1 MSDSESLSDDPIDE
15 IDEPIEKVKKTRKP
29 SIKVKKSK
37 KVEMILPEDAEI
49 GSDSEEE
56 HVTLK
61 TRKVVKVAPAERKK
75 REWTDEQRSAFAERM
90 KKARDA
96 KKAAGTDTTTKKIQ
110 ELDPDT
116 ADLIKEGKKVRKA
129 KLKASIK
136 KQAIKIL
143 KQEAAENIVSDS
155 DSSDSEPEMKAVK
168 KYITKR
174 KAKKKTKAVKAPPKQ
189 KENAVV
195 NQQQEEPSLGYQF
208 L

>member
-1 MSDSESLSDDPIDE
+1 MSDSESLSDDPNE
-15 IDEPIEKVKKTRKP
+15 IMSEPEEVIEKPKKGRGRPRKAVKVVAP
-29 SIKVKKSK
+29 
-37 KVEMILPEDAEI
+37 D
-49 GSDSEEE
+49 SDSDIEEE
-56 HVTLK
+56 EEKPIKAKKIKLVP
-61 TRKVVKVAPAERKK
+61 VVKAERKK
-75 REWTDEQRSAFAERM
+75 REWSDEQRSAFAERM

-116 ADLIKEGKKVRKA
+116 AELIKEGKKVRKA

-189 KENAVV
+189 EKENVVV
-195 NQQQEEPSLGYQF
+195 NNEPSLAYQF

>member
-1 MSDSESLSDDPIDE
+1 MSDSESLSDDPNE
-15 IDEPIEKVKKTRKP
+15 IMSEPEEVIEKPKKGRGRPRKAVKVVAP
-29 SIKVKKSK
+29 
-37 KVEMILPEDAEI
+37 D
-49 GSDSEEE
+49 SDSDIEEE
-56 HVTLK
+56 EEKPIKAKKIKLVP
-61 TRKVVKVAPAERKK
+61 VVKAERKK
-75 REWTDEQRSAFAERM
+75 REWSDEQRSAFAERM

-116 ADLIKEGKKVRKA
+116 AELIKEGKKIRKA

-189 KENAVV
+189 KENVVV
-195 NQQQEEPSLGYQF
+195 NQQEEPSYTYQF

>member
-1 MSDSESLSDDPIDE
+1 MSDSESLSDDPNE
-15 IDEPIEKVKKTRKP
+15 IMSEPEEVIEKPKKGRGRPRKAVKVVAP
-29 SIKVKKSK
+29 
-37 KVEMILPEDAEI
+37 D
-49 GSDSEEE
+49 SDSDIEEE
-56 HVTLK
+56 EEKPIKAKKIKLVP
-61 TRKVVKVAPAERKK
+61 VVKAERKK
-75 REWTDEQRSAFAERM
+75 REWSDEQRSAFAERM

-116 ADLIKEGKKVRKA
+116 AELIKEGKKVRKA

-189 KENAVV
+189 KENVVV
-195 NQQQEEPSLGYQF
+195 NNEPSLAYQF

>member
-1 MSDSESLSDDPIDE
+1 MSDSESLSDDPNE
-15 IDEPIEKVKKTRKP
+15 IMSEPEEVIEKPKKGRGRPRKAVKVVAP
-29 SIKVKKSK
+29 
-37 KVEMILPEDAEI
+37 D
-49 GSDSEEE
+49 SDSDIEEE
-56 HVTLK
+56 EEKPIKAKKIKLVP
-61 TRKVVKVAPAERKK
+61 VVKAERKK
-75 REWTDEQRSAFAERM
+75 REWSDEQRSAFAERM

-116 ADLIKEGKKVRKA
+116 AELIKEGKKVRKA

-189 KENAVV
+189 EKENAVV
-195 NQQQEEPSLGYQF
+195 NQQQEQPSYQF

>member
-1 MSDSESLSDDPIDE
+1 MSDSESLSDDPNE
-15 IDEPIEKVKKTRKP
+15 IMSEPEEVIEKPKKGRGRPRKAVKVVAP
-29 SIKVKKSK
+29 
-37 KVEMILPEDAEI
+37 D
-49 GSDSEEE
+49 SDSDIEEE
-56 HVTLK
+56 EEKPIKAKKIKLVP
-61 TRKVVKVAPAERKK
+61 VVKAERKK
-75 REWTDEQRSAFAERM
+75 REWSDEQRSAFAERM

-116 ADLIKEGKKVRKA
+116 AELIKEGKKIRKA

-143 KQEAAENIVSDS
+143 KQEAADNIVSDS

-189 KENAVV
+189 KENVVV
-195 NQQQEEPSLGYQF
+195 NQQEEPSYTYQF

>member
-1 MSDSESLSDDPIDE
+1 
-15 IDEPIEKVKKTRKP
+15 
-29 SIKVKKSK
+29 
-37 KVEMILPEDAEI
+37 
-49 GSDSEEE
+49 
-56 HVTLK
+56 
-61 TRKVVKVAPAERKK
+61 
-75 REWTDEQRSAFAERM
+75 M
-90 KKARDA
+90 KKAREA

-116 ADLIKEGKKVRKA
+116 AELIREGKKVRKA

-143 KQEAAENIVSDS
+143 KEEAAENIVSDS

-174 KAKKKTKAVKAPPKQ
+174 KAKKKTKQVKAPPKP
-189 KENAVV
+189 KENVVV
-195 NQQQEEPSLGYQF
+195 NQEQVHPSQPSYQF

>member
-1 MSDSESLSDDPIDE
+1 MSDSESLSDDPNE
-15 IDEPIEKVKKTRKP
+15 IMSEPEEVIEKPKKGRGRPRKAVKVVAP
-29 SIKVKKSK
+29 
-37 KVEMILPEDAEI
+37 D
-49 GSDSEEE
+49 SDSDIEEE
-56 HVTLK
+56 EEKPIKAKKIKLVP
-61 TRKVVKVAPAERKK
+61 VVKAERKK
-75 REWTDEQRSAFAERM
+75 REWSDEQRSAFAERM

-116 ADLIKEGKKVRKA
+116 AELIKEGKKVRKA

-174 KAKKKTKAVKAPPKQ
+174 KAKKKAKAVKAPPKQ
-189 KENAVV
+189 KENVVV

>member
-1 MSDSESLSDDPIDE
+1 MSDSESLSDDPNE
-15 IDEPIEKVKKTRKP
+15 IMSEPEEVIEKPKKGRGRPRKAVKVVAP
-29 SIKVKKSK
+29 
-37 KVEMILPEDAEI
+37 D
-49 GSDSEEE
+49 SDSDIEEE
-56 HVTLK
+56 EEKPIKAKKIKLVP
-61 TRKVVKVAPAERKK
+61 VVKAERKK
-75 REWTDEQRSAFAERM
+75 REWSDEQRSAFAERM

-116 ADLIKEGKKVRKA
+116 AELIKEGKKVRKA

-189 KENAVV
+189 EKENVVV
-195 NQQQEEPSLGYQF
+195 NQQQAEQQSTTYQF

>member
-1 MSDSESLSDDPIDE
+1 MSDSESLSDDPNE
-15 IDEPIEKVKKTRKP
+15 IMSEPEEVIEKPKKGRGRPRKAVKVVAP
-29 SIKVKKSK
+29 
-37 KVEMILPEDAEI
+37 D
-49 GSDSEEE
+49 SDSDIEEE
-56 HVTLK
+56 EEKPIKAKKIKLVP
-61 TRKVVKVAPAERKK
+61 VVKAERKK
-75 REWTDEQRSAFAERM
+75 REWSDEQRSAFAERM

-116 ADLIKEGKKVRKA
+116 AELIKEGKKVRKA

-143 KQEAAENIVSDS
+143 KQEAADNIVSDS

-189 KENAVV
+189 KENVVV
-195 NQQQEEPSLGYQF
+195 NQQEEPSYTYQF

>member
-1 MSDSESLSDDPIDE
+1 MSDSESLSDDPNE
-15 IDEPIEKVKKTRKP
+15 IMSEPEEVIEKPKKGRGRPRKAVKVVAP
-29 SIKVKKSK
+29 
-37 KVEMILPEDAEI
+37 D
-49 GSDSEEE
+49 SDSDIEEE
-56 HVTLK
+56 EEKPIKAKKIKLVP
-61 TRKVVKVAPAERKK
+61 VVKAERKK
-75 REWTDEQRSAFAERM
+75 REWSDEQRSAFAERM

-110 ELDPDT
+110 EIDPDT
-116 ADLIKEGKKVRKA
+116 AELIKEGKKIRKA

-189 KENAVV
+189 KENVVV
-195 NQQQEEPSLGYQF
+195 NQQEEPSYTYQF

>member
-1 MSDSESLSDDPIDE
+1 MSDSESLSDDPNE
-15 IDEPIEKVKKTRKP
+15 IMSEPEEVIEKPKKGRGRPRKAVKVVAP
-29 SIKVKKSK
+29 
-37 KVEMILPEDAEI
+37 D
-49 GSDSEEE
+49 SDSDIEEE
-56 HVTLK
+56 EEKPIKAKKIKLVP
-61 TRKVVKVAPAERKK
+61 VVKAERKK
-75 REWTDEQRSAFAERM
+75 REWSDEQRSAFAERM

-116 ADLIKEGKKVRKA
+116 AELIKEGKKVRKA

-174 KAKKKTKAVKAPPKQ
+174 KAKKKTKAVKVPPKQ
-189 KENAVV
+189 KKDNVV
-195 NQQQEEPSLGYQF
+195 VKQQQEQPSYQF

>member
-1 MSDSESLSDDPIDE
+1 MSDSESLSDDPNE
-15 IDEPIEKVKKTRKP
+15 IMSEPEEVIEKPKKGRGRPRKAVKVVAP
-29 SIKVKKSK
+29 
-37 KVEMILPEDAEI
+37 D
-49 GSDSEEE
+49 SDSDIEEE
-56 HVTLK
+56 EEKPIKAKKIKLVP
-61 TRKVVKVAPAERKK
+61 VVKAERKK
-75 REWTDEQRSAFAERM
+75 REWSDEQRSAFAERM

-110 ELDPDT
+110 EIDPDT
-116 ADLIKEGKKVRKA
+116 AELIKEGKKIRKA

-143 KQEAAENIVSDS
+143 KQEAADNIVSDS

-189 KENAVV
+189 KENVVV
-195 NQQQEEPSLGYQF
+195 NQQEEPSYTYQF

>member
-37 KVEMILPEDAEI
+37 KAEMILPEDAEI

-61 TRKVVKVAPAERKK
+61 ARKVVKVAPAERKK

-116 ADLIKEGKKVRKA
+116 AELIKEGKKVRKA

-174 KAKKKTKAVKAPPKQ
+174 KAKKKTKAIKAPPKQ
-189 KENAVV
+189 EKENVVV
-195 NQQQEEPSLGYQF
+195 NNEPSLAYQF

>member
-1 MSDSESLSDDPIDE
+1 MSDSESLSDDPNE
-15 IDEPIEKVKKTRKP
+15 IMSEPEEVIEKPKKGRGRPRKAVKVVAP
-29 SIKVKKSK
+29 
-37 KVEMILPEDAEI
+37 D
-49 GSDSEEE
+49 SDSDIEEE
-56 HVTLK
+56 EEKPIKAKKIKLVP
-61 TRKVVKVAPAERKK
+61 VVKAERKK
-75 REWTDEQRSAFAERM
+75 REWSDEQRSAFAERM

-116 ADLIKEGKKVRKA
+116 AELIKEGKKVRKA

-189 KENAVV
+189 KENVVV
-195 NQQQEEPSLGYQF
+195 NQQEEPSYTYQF

>member
-1 MSDSESLSDDPIDE
+1 MSDSESLSDDPNE
-15 IDEPIEKVKKTRKP
+15 IMSEPEEVIEKPKKGRGRPRKAVKVVAP
-29 SIKVKKSK
+29 
-37 KVEMILPEDAEI
+37 D
-49 GSDSEEE
+49 SDSDIEEE
-56 HVTLK
+56 EEKPIKAKKIKLVP
-61 TRKVVKVAPAERKK
+61 VVKAERKK
-75 REWTDEQRSAFAERM
+75 REWSDEQRSAFAERM

-116 ADLIKEGKKVRKA
+116 AELIKEGKKVRKA

-189 KENAVV
+189 EKENVVV
-195 NQQQEEPSLGYQF
+195 NQQQEQPSYQF

>member
-1 MSDSESLSDDPIDE
+1 MSDSESLSDDPKE
-15 IDEPIEKVKKTRKP
+15 IMSEPEEVIEKPKKGRGRPRKAVKVVAP
-29 SIKVKKSK
+29 
-37 KVEMILPEDAEI
+37 D
-49 GSDSEEE
+49 SDSDIEEE
-56 HVTLK
+56 EEKPIKAKKIKLVP
-61 TRKVVKVAPAERKK
+61 VVKAERKK
-75 REWTDEQRSAFAERM
+75 REWSDEQRSAFAERM

-116 ADLIKEGKKVRKA
+116 AELIKEGKKVRKA

-189 KENAVV
+189 EKENVVV
-195 NQQQEEPSLGYQF
+195 NQQQEQPSYQF

>member
-1 MSDSESLSDDPIDE
+1 MSDSESLSDDPNE
-15 IDEPIEKVKKTRKP
+15 IMSEPEEVIEKPKKGRGRPRKAVKVVAP
-29 SIKVKKSK
+29 
-37 KVEMILPEDAEI
+37 D
-49 GSDSEEE
+49 SDSDIEEE
-56 HVTLK
+56 EEKPIKAKKIKLVP
-61 TRKVVKVAPAERKK
+61 VVKAERKK
-75 REWTDEQRSAFAERM
+75 REWSDEQRSAFAERM

-116 ADLIKEGKKVRKA
+116 AELIKEGKKVRKA

>member
-1 MSDSESLSDDPIDE
+1 MSDSESLSDDPNE
-15 IDEPIEKVKKTRKP
+15 IMSEPEEVIEKPKKGRGRPRKAVKVVAP
-29 SIKVKKSK
+29 
-37 KVEMILPEDAEI
+37 D
-49 GSDSEEE
+49 SDSDIEEE
-56 HVTLK
+56 EEKPIKAKKIKLVP
-61 TRKVVKVAPAERKK
+61 VVKAERKK
-75 REWTDEQRSAFAERM
+75 REWSDEQRSAFAERM

-116 ADLIKEGKKVRKA
+116 AELIKEGKKVRKA

-174 KAKKKTKAVKAPPKQ
+174 KAKKKTKAIKAPPKQ
-189 KENAVV
+189 EKENVVV
-195 NQQQEEPSLGYQF
+195 NNEPSLAYQF